1 MMPIT
6 FIQAPRRL
14 TTLAALGIAL
24 TALLGVTLGSMAQDP
39 PKLKAGS
46 EAPSL
51 DGLEIVSGESD
62 AFNAALDAKV
72 TVVEFWATWCGPC
85 KKAIPHLNEMSRQYR
100 AQGLQ
105 VVGISVDDKR
115 SPVDPFVKGKGD
127 AMGYLVG
134 WDKEKS
140 LSGSWMKAAGQ
151 EGIPCTFV
159 VSNRKILWI
168 GNPHDP
174 KFESIVK
181 LALSGRY
188 DPEITPQAEKLFAAA
203 RGAARV
209 GNFSEATQHY
219 DKALELNPKV
229 TFDAAIEKYRMIAEQ
244 QGDAEG
250 AQAWATACIELY
262 AGEPGE
268 LSELALF
275 LATNPT
281 LKQHDLA
288 TASAAAAK
296 AVDASSGAD
305 PFALSAQARVLFLQG
320 DTAAAYAAQHKA
332 YRLAPP
338 ESKSLY
344 KADLDGYKSARA
356 KASVGG

>member
-1 MMPIT
+1 MMQTHDVPVH
-6 FIQAPRRL
+6 RL
-14 TTLAALGIAL
+14 HRSLAALAIAFA
-24 TALLGVTLGSMAQDP
+24 ALLGVSAGATAQDP

-51 DGLEIVSGESD
+51 GGLDIVSGDID

-72 TVVEFWATWCGPC
+72 TVVEFWATWCAPC
-85 KKAIPHLNEMSRQYR
+85 KKAIPHLNEMSKQYR

-105 VVGISVDDKR
+105 VVGISVDDQR
-115 SPVDPFVKGKGD
+115 NPVDPFVKGKGD

-134 WDKEKS
+134 WDKEKA
-140 LSGSWMKAAGQ
+140 LSGAWMKAAGQ

-159 VSNRKILWI
+159 VSNKKILWI

-188 DPEITPQAEKLFAAA
+188 DPDVTPQAEKLLAAA

-209 GNFSEATQHY
+209 GNFAEAAQHY

-244 QGDAEG
+244 QDNAEG
-250 AQAWATACIELY
+250 AQAWAGACLELY
-262 AGEPGE
+262 AGEPAE

-275 LATNPT
+275 LATDPT

-288 TASAAAAK
+288 TASAAAQK
-296 AVDASSGAD
+296 AVEASSGGD
-305 PFALSAQARVLFLQG
+305 PAALAAQARVLFLQG
-320 DTAAAYAAQHKA
+320 DSAAAYAAQHKA
-332 YRLAPP
+332 YRLAPA

-344 KADLDGYKSARA
+344 KADLDGYKAARS